1 MDLLAD
7 SVAAVVEGGEEA
19 LPEHLRLDAPLHQL
33 QDQVLGLLAH
43 AVLRIAYQT
52 NKKKRNNK
60 KTVQVKLPS
69 TVVVTDAQ
77 WR

>member
-69 TVVVTDAQ
+69 TVVVTDVQ

>member
-52 NKKKRNNK
+52 NKKKTK
-60 KTVQVKLPS
+60 Q
-69 TVVVTDAQ
+69 
-77 WR
+77 